1 MKELIWVGSSKK
13 DLKGFP
19 REVIRRFG
27 QALHFAQEGVKHPHA
42 KPFRGLSGGVFEI
55 VEEFKTD
62 AFRVLYVVQIE
73 DKIYVLH
80 VLHAFQKKSKTGIK
94 TPKNEIEIIKK
105 RLKIAKESK

>member
-1 MKELIWVGSSKK
+1 MREVVWVGSSKK
-13 DLKGFP
+13 DLRSFP

-42 KPFRGLSGGVFEI
+42 KPFKGLPGSVFEI
-55 VEEFKTD
+55 VEDFKTD

-80 VLHAFQKKSKTGIK
+80 ACQKKSKTGIK
-94 TPKNEIEIIKK
+94 TPKNEIEIIRK